1 MNKQRSFIGFIVA
14 GAIALLV
21 IAIASFYWFFGK
33 SPAKLIASTS
43 GAGSAIFVS
52 KLSPV
57 MVSFLA
63 NPDRLQALEREEE
76 LSKLKTSLFAKSG
89 IDYKQDIQPWLG
101 DEITLAITTLDIDRD
116 GENGQQLG
124 YLLALATK
132 QPQKSREFVE
142 LLFSKRALGGAN
154 LAVEQYKGVKLI
166 YDNQE
171 VITEEKIQNRS
182 TERSRSVM
190 QESPKSVLESSDTY
204 GGLRQRR
211 KPTLR
216 LSAKSQNYLA
226 GAVVGEGFVLFANDP
241 KVLRDAINN
250 VQAPDLNLTSSPEYQ
265 KATKELLK
273 GGLAVAFLNLPI
285 VAKWQGLEL
294 PEQLYNSQ
302 IISLALNP
310 KGLLAETTFLTS
322 SEIVSPSAP
331 LSKPVG
337 ALQYIPASAGLA
349 ISGSNLSNLANS
361 DLAKLWRQATATIY
375 GSEEDVVSRLA
386 KPLADVQKRWGINL
400 PEDIFSWVQGEYA
413 IALLPE
419 KEQTTPHWI
428 FVVEKS
434 EDVEQGVARL
444 DAIASSNRL
453 SISPLTIN
461 KQKISAWTELTTAT
475 KKTDAKE
482 GASFSIE
489 TKVQGL
495 HTNLGNYEIFTSDLE
510 TMNEILT
517 TKDNSIINN
526 PNFQDSIAAIPRPN
540 QGYIYLDW
548 RKSQN
553 LLERQVPI
561 LKLVEVLGKPF
572 FNNLRSLTVSSY
584 GTEARSLKGGV
595 FFKLHSS

>member
-21 IAIASFYWFFGK
+21 IAIAGFYWFFGK
-33 SPAKLIASTS
+33 SPANLIGSTS
-43 GAGSAIFVS
+43 QPGATIFVS

-57 MVSFLA
+57 MVSLLA

-116 GENGQQLG
+116 LENGQQPG

-132 QPQKSREFVE
+132 QPEKSREFVE
-142 LLFSKRALGGAN
+142 LLFSKRALAGGN

-166 YDNQE
+166 SDN
-171 VITEEKIQNRS
+171 
-182 TERSRSVM
+182 
-190 QESPKSVLESSDTY
+190 
-204 GGLRQRR
+204 
-211 KPTLR
+211 
-216 LSAKSQNYLA
+216 SQPEQDLLA

-265 KATKELLK
+265 KASKELPK

-294 PEQLYNSQ
+294 PEELYNSQ

-337 ALQYIPASAGLA
+337 ALQYIPASVGLA
-349 ISGSNLSNLANS
+349 ISGSNLSNLGNS

-375 GSEEDVVSRLA
+375 GSEDVVSRLA
-386 KPLADVQKRWGINL
+386 KPLADIQKRWGINL

-444 DAIASSNRL
+444 DAIASSNGL

-482 GASFSIE
+482 GASFSID
-489 TKVQGL
+489 TKVRGL
-495 HTNLGNYEIFTSDLE
+495 HTTLGNYEIFTSDLE

-517 TKDNSIINN
+517 AKDNSIINN

-548 RKSQN
+548 TKSQN

-595 FFKLHSS
+595 FFKLHNS

>member
-1 MNKQRSFIGFIVA
+1 MNRQRSFIGFIVA
-14 GAIALLV
+14 SAIALLV
-21 IAIASFYWFFGK
+21 IAIASFYWFFAK
-33 SPAKLIASTS
+33 SPANLIASTS
-43 GAGSAIFVS
+43 QPGAAIFVS
-52 KLSPV
+52 KLSPA
-57 MVSFLA
+57 MVSLLA
-63 NPDRLQALEREEE
+63 NPDRLQVLEQEEA

-116 GENGQQLG
+116 LENGQQPG

-132 QPQKSREFVE
+132 QPEKSREFVE
-142 LLFSKRALGGAN
+142 LLFSKRALAGSN

-166 YDNQE
+166 YDN
-171 VITEEKIQNRS
+171 
-182 TERSRSVM
+182 
-190 QESPKSVLESSDTY
+190 
-204 GGLRQRR
+204 
-211 KPTLR
+211 
-216 LSAKSQNYLA
+216 SQPEQDSLA

-250 VQAPDLNLTSSPEYQ
+250 VQAPDLNLSSSPEYQ
-265 KATKELLK
+265 KATKERLK
-273 GGLAVAFLNLPI
+273 GGLALAFLNLPI

-322 SEIVSPSAP
+322 SEIVPPSAP

-349 ISGSNLSNLANS
+349 ISGSNLSNLGDS
-361 DLAKLWRQATATIY
+361 DLTKLWRQATATIY
-375 GSEEDVVSRLA
+375 GSGEDVVSRLA

-400 PEDIFSWVQGEYA
+400 TEDIFSWVQGEYA

-419 KEQTTPHWI
+419 KEQITPHWI

-434 EDVEQGVARL
+434 ESVEKGVARL
-444 DAIASSNRL
+444 DAIASSNGL
-453 SISPLTIN
+453 SINTLTIDQ
-461 KQKISAWTELTTAT
+461 QKISAWTELTTAT
-475 KKTDAKE
+475 KKSDVKE

-495 HTNLGNYEIFTSDLE
+495 HTTFGNYEIFTSDLE
-510 TMNEILT
+510 TMDEILT
-517 TKDNSIINN
+517 TKDNSIIDN
-526 PNFQDSIAAIPRPN
+526 PNFQDSIAAIPLPN

-548 RKSQN
+548 TKSQN

-584 GTEARSLKGGV
+584 ATDTRSLKGGV
-595 FFKLHSS
+595 FFKLDNS

>member
-1 MNKQRSFIGFIVA
+1 MNRQRSSIGFIVA

-21 IAIASFYWFFGK
+21 IAIASFYWFFAK
-33 SPAKLIASTS
+33 SPLNLIASTGQP
-43 GAGSAIFVS
+43 GATIFVS

-57 MVSFLA
+57 MVSLLT

-89 IDYKQDIQPWLG
+89 IDYKQDVQPWLG

-116 GENGQQLG
+116 QENGQQPG

-132 QPQKSREFVE
+132 QPEKSREFVE
-142 LLFSKRALGGAN
+142 LLFSKRALAGAN

-166 YDNQE
+166 SDN
-171 VITEEKIQNRS
+171 
-182 TERSRSVM
+182 
-190 QESPKSVLESSDTY
+190 
-204 GGLRQRR
+204 
-211 KPTLR
+211 
-216 LSAKSQNYLA
+216 SQPEQDSLA
-226 GAVVGEGFVLFANDP
+226 GAVVGKGFVLFANDP

-265 KATKELLK
+265 KATKEIPK
-273 GGLAVAFLNLPI
+273 GSLAVAFLNLPI

-302 IISLALNP
+302 IISLALNS

-322 SEIVSPSAP
+322 SEITPPSAP

-349 ISGSNLSNLANS
+349 ISGSNLSNLGDS
-361 DLAKLWRQATATIY
+361 DLTKLWRQATATLY
-375 GSEEDVVSRLA
+375 GSGEDVVSRLA
-386 KPLADVQKRWGINL
+386 KPLADVQKDWGINL

-419 KEQTTPHWI
+419 KDQTTPHWI

-434 EDVEQGVARL
+434 EDVEQGVAHL
-444 DAIASSNRL
+444 DAIASSNGL
-453 SISPLTIN
+453 SINPLSIDQ
-461 KQKISAWTELTTAT
+461 QKISAWTELTTAT
-475 KKTDAKE
+475 KKSDAKDR
-482 GASFSIE
+482 ASFSIE
-489 TKVQGL
+489 TKVRGL
-495 HTNLGNYEIFTSDLE
+495 HTTLGNYEVFTSDLE
-510 TMNEILT
+510 TMDEILT
-517 TKDNSIINN
+517 AKDNSIIDN
-526 PNFQDSIAAIPRPN
+526 PNFQDSIAAIPLPN
-540 QGYIYLDW
+540 QGYVYLDW
-548 RKSQN
+548 TKSRN
-553 LLERQVPI
+553 FLERQVPI

-584 GTEARSLKGGV
+584 GTDRRSLKGGV
-595 FFKLHSS
+595 FFQLH

>member
-21 IAIASFYWFFGK
+21 IAIAGFYWFFGK

-43 GAGSAIFVS
+43 GSSAAIFVS

-116 GENGQQLG
+116 GENGQQPG

-132 QPQKSREFVE
+132 QPEKSREFVE

-182 TERSRSVM
+182 TERSRSVSERSRSRSVP
-190 QESPKSVLESSDTY
+190 QESPKS
-204 GGLRQRR
+204 
-211 KPTLR
+211 KI
-216 LSAKSQNYLA
+216 QNYLA

-337 ALQYIPASAGLA
+337 ALQYIPASVGLA

-428 FVVEKS
+428 FVAEKS
-434 EDVEQGVARL
+434 EGVEQGVAR
-444 DAIASSNRL
+444 
-453 SISPLTIN
+453 
-461 KQKISAWTELTTAT
+461 
-475 KKTDAKE
+475 
-482 GASFSIE
+482 
-489 TKVQGL
+489 
-495 HTNLGNYEIFTSDLE
+495 
-510 TMNEILT
+510 
-517 TKDNSIINN
+517 
-526 PNFQDSIAAIPRPN
+526 
-540 QGYIYLDW
+540 
-548 RKSQN
+548 
-553 LLERQVPI
+553 
-561 LKLVEVLGKPF
+561 
-572 FNNLRSLTVSSY
+572 
-584 GTEARSLKGGV
+584 
-595 FFKLHSS
+595 

>member
-1 MNKQRSFIGFIVA
+1 MNRQRSFIGFIVA

-21 IAIASFYWFFGK
+21 IAIAGFYWFFGK
-33 SPAKLIASTS
+33 SPANLIASTS
-43 GAGSAIFVS
+43 RSASAIFVS

-57 MVSFLA
+57 MVSLLA
-63 NPDRLQALEREEE
+63 NPDRLQALEQEEE

-116 GENGQQLG
+116 RENGQQPG
-124 YLLALATK
+124 YLLALATE
-132 QPQKSREFVE
+132 QPEKSREFVE

-171 VITEEKIQNRS
+171 VITEGKIQN
-182 TERSRSVM
+182 
-190 QESPKSVLESSDTY
+190 PKSEI
-204 GGLRQRR
+204 
-211 KPTLR
+211 
-216 LSAKSQNYLA
+216 QNYLA

-250 VQAPDLNLTSSPEYQ
+250 VQAPDLNLTTSPEYQ
-265 KATKELLK
+265 KASKQLPK

-310 KGLLAETTFLTS
+310 KGLLAETTFLAS

-349 ISGSNLSNLANS
+349 ISGSNLSNLGDS
-361 DLAKLWRQATATIY
+361 DLARLWRQATATLY

-400 PEDIFSWVQGEYA
+400 PEDIFSWVHGEYA

-419 KEQTTPHWI
+419 EQTTPHWI

-434 EDVEQGVARL
+434 EGVEQGVARL
-444 DAIASSNRL
+444 DAIASSNGL
-453 SISPLTIN
+453 SINPLTIN

-475 KKTDAKE
+475 KKTDGKE

-489 TKVQGL
+489 TKVRGL
-495 HTNLGNYEIFTSDLE
+495 HTTLGNYEIFTSDLE
-510 TMNEILT
+510 TMDEILT
-517 TKDNSIINN
+517 AKDNSIIDN
-526 PNFQDSIAAIPRPN
+526 PNFKDSIAAIPLPN

-548 RKSQN
+548 TKSQN

-595 FFKLHSS
+595 FFKLHNS

>member
-1 MNKQRSFIGFIVA
+1 MNRQRSFIGFIIA

-33 SPAKLIASTS
+33 SPANLIGSTS
-43 GAGSAIFVS
+43 QPGAAIFVS

-57 MVSFLA
+57 MVSLLA

-116 GENGQQLG
+116 LENGQQTG

-132 QPQKSREFVE
+132 EPEKSREFVE
-142 LLFSKRALGGAN
+142 LLFSKRALAGAN

-171 VITEEKIQNRS
+171 VITEEKIQN
-182 TERSRSVM
+182 
-190 QESPKSVLESSDTY
+190 PKS
-204 GGLRQRR
+204 
-211 KPTLR
+211 KI
-216 LSAKSQNYLA
+216 QNYLA

-265 KATKELLK
+265 KATRQLPK

-322 SEIVSPSAP
+322 SEIVPPSAP

-349 ISGSNLSNLANS
+349 ISGSNLSNLGNS

-375 GSEEDVVSRLA
+375 GSEDVVSRLA
-386 KPLADVQKRWGINL
+386 KPLADIQKGWGINL
-400 PEDIFSWVQGEYA
+400 PEDIFSWVKGEYA

-434 EDVEQGVARL
+434 EGVEQGVARL
-444 DAIASSNRL
+444 DAIASSNGL
-453 SISPLTIN
+453 STNPLTID

-475 KKTDAKE
+475 KKSDVKE
-482 GASFSIE
+482 GASFSVE
-489 TKVQGL
+489 TKVRGL
-495 HTNLGNYEIFTSDLE
+495 HTTFGNYEIFTSDLE
-510 TMNEILT
+510 TMNEILI
-517 TKDNSIINN
+517 TKGNSIIDN
-526 PNFQDSIAAIPRPN
+526 PNFKDSIAAIPLPN

-548 RKSQN
+548 TKSQN

-584 GTEARSLKGGV
+584 GTETRSLKGGV
-595 FFKLHSS
+595 FFKLHNS

>member
-1 MNKQRSFIGFIVA
+1 MNRQRSFIGFIVA

-21 IAIASFYWFFGK
+21 IAIASFYWFFAK
-33 SPAKLIASTS
+33 SPANLISSTS
-43 GAGSAIFVS
+43 GPNAAVFVS

-57 MVSFLA
+57 MVSLLA
-63 NPDRLQALEREEE
+63 NPERLQTLEREGE
-76 LSKLKTSLFAKSG
+76 LSKLKTSLLAKSG
-89 IDYKQDIQPWLG
+89 IDYKQDVQPWLG
-101 DEITLAITTLDIDRD
+101 NEISLAITTLDIDRD
-116 GENGQQLG
+116 LENGQQPG

-166 YDNQE
+166 SDN
-171 VITEEKIQNRS
+171 
-182 TERSRSVM
+182 
-190 QESPKSVLESSDTY
+190 
-204 GGLRQRR
+204 
-211 KPTLR
+211 
-216 LSAKSQNYLA
+216 SQPEQDLLA

-250 VQAPDLNLTSSPEYQ
+250 VQAPDLNLTNSPEYQ
-265 KATKELLK
+265 KATKQLPK

-294 PEQLYNSQ
+294 PEQTYDSE

-322 SEIVSPSAP
+322 SEIVSPSPP

-337 ALQYIPASAGLA
+337 ALQYVPASAGLA
-349 ISGSNLSNLANS
+349 ISGSNLSNLGNS

-375 GSEEDVVSRLA
+375 GSEEDVVSRLV

-400 PEDIFSWVQGEYA
+400 PKDIFSWVQGEYA
-413 IALLPE
+413 IALLPQ
-419 KEQTTPHWI
+419 EQTNPHWI

-434 EDVEQGVARL
+434 DSVEQGVARL
-444 DAIASSNRL
+444 DAIASSNGL
-453 SISPLTIN
+453 SINPLTID

-475 KKTDAKE
+475 KKSDAKK

-489 TKVQGL
+489 TKVRGL
-495 HTNLGNYEIFTSDLE
+495 HTTLGNYEIFTSDLK
-510 TMNEILT
+510 TMDEILKV
-517 TKDNSIINN
+517 KDNSLIDN
-526 PNFQDSIAAIPRPN
+526 PNFQDSIAAIQQPN
-540 QGYIYLDW
+540 QGYVYLDW
-548 RKSQN
+548 TKSQH
-553 LLERQVPI
+553 LLERQVPL

-572 FNNLRSLTVSSY
+572 FDNLRSLTVSSY
-584 GTEARSLKGGV
+584 GTDTQSLKGGV
-595 FFKLHSS
+595 FFKLNKS

>member
-1 MNKQRSFIGFIVA
+1 MNRQRSFIGFIVA

-21 IAIASFYWFFGK
+21 IAIAGFYWFFAK
-33 SPAKLIASTS
+33 SPANLIASTS
-43 GAGSAIFVS
+43 QSGAAIFVS

-101 DEITLAITTLDIDRD
+101 NEITLAITTLDIDRD
-116 GENGQQLG
+116 LENGQQPG
-124 YLLALATK
+124 YLLALSTQ
-132 QPQKSREFVE
+132 QPDKSREFVE
-142 LLFSKRALGGAN
+142 LLFSKRALAGAN

-166 YDNQE
+166 SDNSQP
-171 VITEEKIQNRS
+171 
-182 TERSRSVM
+182 ER
-190 QESPKSVLESSDTY
+190 DF
-204 GGLRQRR
+204 
-211 KPTLR
+211 
-216 LSAKSQNYLA
+216 LA
-226 GAVVGEGFVLFANDP
+226 GAVVGESFVLFANDP

-265 KATKELLK
+265 KATKQLPK

-302 IISLALNP
+302 IISLVLNP
-310 KGLLAETTFLTS
+310 KGLLAETSFLTS
-322 SEIVSPSAP
+322 SEIVPPSPP

-349 ISGSNLSNLANS
+349 ISGSNLSNLGDS
-361 DLAKLWRQATATIY
+361 DVAKLWRQATATIY
-375 GSEEDVVSRLA
+375 GSKEDVVSRLA
-386 KPLADVQKRWGINL
+386 KPLADVQKRWGINF

-413 IALLPE
+413 IALLPD

-434 EDVEQGVARL
+434 ESVEQGVARL
-444 DAIASSNRL
+444 DAIASSNGL
-453 SISPLTIN
+453 SINPLTID

-475 KKTDAKE
+475 KKSDVKE
-482 GASFSIE
+482 GTSFSIE

-495 HTNLGNYEIFTSDLE
+495 HTTLGNYEIFTSDLE
-510 TMNEILT
+510 TMDEILT
-517 TKDNSIINN
+517 TKDNSLIDN
-526 PNFQDSIAAIPRPN
+526 PNFKDSIAAIPLPN

-548 RKSQN
+548 TKSQN

-584 GTEARSLKGGV
+584 GTDTRALKGGV
-595 FFKLHSS
+595 FFKLHNS

>member
-1 MNKQRSFIGFIVA
+1 MNRQRSFIGFIVP

-21 IAIASFYWFFGK
+21 IAIAGFYWFFAK
-33 SPAKLIASTS
+33 SPANLIGSS
-43 GAGSAIFVS
+43 SQPGAAIFVS

-63 NPDRLQALEREEE
+63 NPDRLQALGREEE

-101 DEITLAITTLDIDRD
+101 NEITLAITTLDIDRD
-116 GENGQQLG
+116 LKNGQQPG
-124 YLLALATK
+124 YLLALSTQ
-132 QPQKSREFVE
+132 QPEKSREFVE
-142 LLFSKRALGGAN
+142 LLFSKRALAGAN

-166 YDNQE
+166 SDNSQP
-171 VITEEKIQNRS
+171 
-182 TERSRSVM
+182 ERD
-190 QESPKSVLESSDTY
+190 L
-204 GGLRQRR
+204 
-211 KPTLR
+211 
-216 LSAKSQNYLA
+216 LA
-226 GAVVGEGFVLFANDP
+226 GAVVGESFVLLANDP

-265 KATKELLK
+265 KATKQLPK

-322 SEIVSPSAP
+322 SEIVPPSPP

-349 ISGSNLSNLANS
+349 ISGSNLSNLGNS
-361 DLAKLWRQATATIY
+361 DVAKLWKQATATIY
-375 GSEEDVVSRLA
+375 GSKEDVVSRLA
-386 KPLADVQKRWGINL
+386 KPLADVQKRWGINF

-419 KEQTTPHWI
+419 EQTTPHWI

-434 EDVEQGVARL
+434 EAVEQGVTRL
-444 DAIASSNRL
+444 DAIASSNGL
-453 SISPLTIN
+453 SINLLTID

-475 KKTDAKE
+475 KKSDVKE
-482 GASFSIE
+482 RASFSIE

-495 HTNLGNYEIFTSDLE
+495 HTTLGNYEIFTSDLE
-510 TMNEILT
+510 TLHEILT
-517 TKDNSIINN
+517 TKDNSIIDN
-526 PNFQDSIAAIPRPN
+526 PNFKDSIAAIPLPN

-548 RKSQN
+548 TKSQN

-584 GTEARSLKGGV
+584 GTDTRSLKGGV
-595 FFKLHSS
+595 FFKLNNS

>member
-1 MNKQRSFIGFIVA
+1 MNRQRSFIGFIVA

-21 IAIASFYWFFGK
+21 IAIAGFYWFFGK
-33 SPAKLIASTS
+33 SPANLIGSTS
-43 GAGSAIFVS
+43 QPGATIFVS

-57 MVSFLA
+57 MVSLLA
-63 NPDRLQALEREEE
+63 NPDRLQALGREEE

-101 DEITLAITTLDIDRD
+101 DEITLAIATLDIDRD
-116 GENGQQLG
+116 LENGQQPG

-132 QPQKSREFVE
+132 QPEKSREFVE
-142 LLFSKRALGGAN
+142 LLFSKRALAGAN

-166 YDNQE
+166 SDN
-171 VITEEKIQNRS
+171 
-182 TERSRSVM
+182 
-190 QESPKSVLESSDTY
+190 
-204 GGLRQRR
+204 
-211 KPTLR
+211 
-216 LSAKSQNYLA
+216 SQPEQDLLA

-265 KATKELLK
+265 KASKELPK

-294 PEQLYNSQ
+294 PEELYNSQ
-302 IISLALNP
+302 IISLALSP

-349 ISGSNLSNLANS
+349 ISGSNLSNLGNS
-361 DLAKLWRQATATIY
+361 DLAKLWKQATATIY
-375 GSEEDVVSRLA
+375 GSEDVVSRLA
-386 KPLADVQKRWGINL
+386 KPLADIQKRWGINL

-413 IALLPE
+413 IALLPD
-419 KEQTTPHWI
+419 KEQTTPRWI

-444 DAIASSNRL
+444 DAIASSNGL
-453 SISPLTIN
+453 SINPLTID

-489 TKVQGL
+489 TKVRGL
-495 HTNLGNYEIFTSDLE
+495 HTTLGNYKIFTSDLE
-510 TMNEILT
+510 TINEILT
-517 TKDNSIINN
+517 AKDNSIIDN
-526 PNFQDSIAAIPRPN
+526 PNFKDSIAAIPRPN

-548 RKSQN
+548 TKSQN

-595 FFKLHSS
+595 FFKLHHS

>member
-1 MNKQRSFIGFIVA
+1 VNRQRSFIGFIVA

-21 IAIASFYWFFGK
+21 IAIAGFYWFFAK
-33 SPAKLIASTS
+33 SPANLIGSSS
-43 GAGSAIFVS
+43 GPGAAIFVS
-52 KLSPV
+52 KLSPA
-57 MVSFLA
+57 MVSLLT
-63 NPDRLQALEREEE
+63 NPEHLQALEREEE

-101 DEITLAITTLDIDRD
+101 DEITLAITILDIDRD
-116 GENGQQLG
+116 PENGQQPG

-132 QPQKSREFVE
+132 QPEKSREFVE
-142 LLFSKRALGGAN
+142 LLFSKRALAGGT

-166 YDNQE
+166 SDN
-171 VITEEKIQNRS
+171 
-182 TERSRSVM
+182 
-190 QESPKSVLESSDTY
+190 
-204 GGLRQRR
+204 
-211 KPTLR
+211 
-216 LSAKSQNYLA
+216 SQPEQDLLA
-226 GAVVGEGFVLFANDP
+226 GAVVGENFVLFANDP

-265 KATKELLK
+265 KATKEQLK

-285 VAKWQGLEL
+285 VTKWQGLEL

-302 IISLALNP
+302 IISLVLNP

-322 SEIVSPSAP
+322 SEIVPPSAP

-337 ALQYIPASAGLA
+337 ALQYVPASAGLA
-349 ISGSNLSNLANS
+349 ISGSNLSNLADS
-361 DLAKLWRQATATIY
+361 DLAKLWKQATATIY
-375 GSEEDVVSRLA
+375 GSGEDVVSRLA

-413 IALLPE
+413 IALLPG

-434 EDVEQGVARL
+434 EGVEQGVARL
-444 DAIASSNRL
+444 DAIASSNGL
-453 SISPLTIN
+453 SINPLTIDQ
-461 KQKISAWTELTTAT
+461 QKISAWTELTTAT
-475 KKTDAKE
+475 KKSDVKE
-482 GASFSIE
+482 GKSFSIE

-495 HTNLGNYEIFTSDLE
+495 HTTLGNYEIFTSDLE
-510 TMNEILT
+510 TMDEILT
-517 TKDNSIINN
+517 TKNNSIIDN
-526 PNFQDSIAAIPRPN
+526 PNFKDSIAAIPLPN
-540 QGYIYLDW
+540 QGYVYLDW
-548 RKSQN
+548 TKSQN

-584 GTEARSLKGGV
+584 GSDTRSLKGGV
-595 FFKLHSS
+595 FFKLHNS

>member
-1 MNKQRSFIGFIVA
+1 MNRQRSFIGFIVA

-21 IAIASFYWFFGK
+21 IAIASFYWFFAK
-33 SPAKLIASTS
+33 NPANVTAST
-43 GAGSAIFVS
+43 GQPNAAIFVS

-57 MVSFLA
+57 MLSLLT
-63 NPDRLQALEREEE
+63 NPDRLQALEREGE

-89 IDYKQDIQPWLG
+89 IDYKEDVQPWLG

-116 GENGQQLG
+116 RENGQQPG

-132 QPQKSREFVE
+132 QPEKSREFVE
-142 LLFSKRALGGAN
+142 FLFSKRALGGAN

-171 VITEEKIQNRS
+171 VSTENKIQN
-182 TERSRSVM
+182 
-190 QESPKSVLESSDTY
+190 PKS
-204 GGLRQRR
+204 
-211 KPTLR
+211 KI
-216 LSAKSQNYLA
+216 QNSLA

-265 KATKELLK
+265 KATKQLPK

-294 PEQLYNSQ
+294 AEQTYNSE
-302 IISLALNP
+302 IISLVLNP
-310 KGLLAETTFLTS
+310 KGLLAETSFLTS
-322 SEIVSPSAP
+322 SEIVSPSSP

-337 ALQYIPASAGLA
+337 ALQYVPASAGLA
-349 ISGSNLSNLANS
+349 ISGSNLSNLGNS

-386 KPLADVQKRWGINL
+386 KPLADVQKRWGINF

-413 IALLPE
+413 IALLPG

-428 FVVEKS
+428 FAVEKS
-434 EDVEQGVARL
+434 ESVEKGIARL
-444 DAIASSNRL
+444 DAIASSNGL
-453 SISPLTIN
+453 SINPLTLS

-475 KKTDAKE
+475 KKSDVKE
-482 GASFSIE
+482 GTSFSIE
-489 TKVQGL
+489 TKVRGL
-495 HTNLGNYEIFTSDLE
+495 HTTLGNYEIFTSDLE
-510 TMNEILT
+510 TMDEILT
-517 TKDNSIINN
+517 AKDNSLIDN
-526 PNFQDSIAAIPRPN
+526 PNFKDSIAAIPLPN

-548 RKSQN
+548 TKSQN
-553 LLERQVPI
+553 LLEGQVPI

-572 FNNLRSLTVSSY
+572 FNSLRSLTVSSY
-584 GTEARSLKGGV
+584 GTDTGALKGGV
-595 FFKLHSS
+595 FFQLNNS

>member
-1 MNKQRSFIGFIVA
+1 MNRQRSFIGFIVA

-21 IAIASFYWFFGK
+21 IAIAGFYWFFAK
-33 SPAKLIASTS
+33 SPANLIGSTS
-43 GAGSAIFVS
+43 QPGAAIFVS

-57 MVSFLA
+57 MVSLLA

-76 LSKLKTSLFAKSG
+76 LSKLKTSLFAKSA

-101 DEITLAITTLDIDRD
+101 EEITLAITTLDIDRD
-116 GENGQQLG
+116 LENGQQPG

-132 QPQKSREFVE
+132 QPEKSREFVE
-142 LLFSKRALGGAN
+142 LLFSKRALAGAN

-166 YDNQE
+166 YDNSQLE
-171 VITEEKIQNRS
+171 QN
-182 TERSRSVM
+182 
-190 QESPKSVLESSDTY
+190 L
-204 GGLRQRR
+204 
-211 KPTLR
+211 
-216 LSAKSQNYLA
+216 LA

-265 KATKELLK
+265 KATKELPK

-322 SEIVSPSAP
+322 SEIVPPSPP

-349 ISGSNLSNLANS
+349 ISGSNLSNLGNS

-386 KPLADVQKRWGINL
+386 KPLADIQKRWGINF
-400 PEDIFSWVQGEYA
+400 PDDIFSWVQGEYA
-413 IALLPE
+413 IALLPH

-434 EDVEQGVARL
+434 QRVEQGVARL
-444 DAIASSNRL
+444 DAIASSNGL
-453 SISPLTIN
+453 SINPLTID

-475 KKTDAKE
+475 KKTNVKE

-489 TKVQGL
+489 TKVRGL
-495 HTNLGNYEIFTSDLE
+495 HTTLGNYEIFTSDLE
-510 TMNEILT
+510 TMDEILT
-517 TKDNSIINN
+517 TKDNSIIDN
-526 PNFQDSIAAIPRPN
+526 PNFRDSIAAIPLPN

-548 RKSQN
+548 TKSQN

-584 GTEARSLKGGV
+584 GTDTRSLKGGI
-595 FFKLHSS
+595 FFKLNNS

>member
-1 MNKQRSFIGFIVA
+1 MNRQRSFIGFIVA

-21 IAIASFYWFFGK
+21 IAIASFYWFFAK
-33 SPAKLIASTS
+33 SPANITAST
-43 GAGSAIFVS
+43 GQPNAAIFVS
-52 KLSPV
+52 KLSPA
-57 MVSFLA
+57 MVSLLA
-63 NPDRLQALEREEE
+63 NPDRLQALEREGE
-76 LSKLKTSLFAKSG
+76 LSQLKTSLFAKSG
-89 IDYKQDIQPWLG
+89 IDYKEDVQPWLG

-116 GENGQQLG
+116 RENGQQPG

-132 QPQKSREFVE
+132 QPEKSREFVE

-154 LAVEQYKGVKLI
+154 LTVEQYKGVKLI
-166 YDNQE
+166 YNNSQP
-171 VITEEKIQNRS
+171 
-182 TERSRSVM
+182 ERD
-190 QESPKSVLESSDTY
+190 L
-204 GGLRQRR
+204 
-211 KPTLR
+211 
-216 LSAKSQNYLA
+216 LA

-265 KATKELLK
+265 KAIKESPK

-294 PEQLYNSQ
+294 PEQTYDSE

-310 KGLLAETTFLTS
+310 KGLLAETSFLTS
-322 SEIVSPSAP
+322 SEIVSPSSP

-337 ALQYIPASAGLA
+337 ALQYVPASTGLA
-349 ISGSNLSNLANS
+349 ISGSNLSNLGNS

-375 GSEEDVVSRLA
+375 GSEKDVVSRLA

-413 IALLPE
+413 VALLPD

-434 EDVEQGVARL
+434 ESVEQGVARL
-444 DAIASSNRL
+444 DAIASSNGL
-453 SISPLTIN
+453 SINPVTID
-461 KQKISAWTELTTAT
+461 KQKIFAWTELTTAT
-475 KKTDAKE
+475 KKSDVKE

-489 TKVQGL
+489 TKVRGL
-495 HTNLGNYEIFTSDLE
+495 HTTLGNYEIFSSDLE
-510 TMNEILT
+510 TMDEIITAKNDSLI
-517 TKDNSIINN
+517 DN
-526 PNFQDSIAAIPRPN
+526 PNFQDSIAAIPLPN

-548 RKSQN
+548 TKSQN

-572 FNNLRSLTVSSY
+572 FDNLRSLTVSSY
-584 GTEARSLKGGV
+584 GTDTRSLKGGV
-595 FFKLHSS
+595 FFQLNNF

>member
-1 MNKQRSFIGFIVA
+1 MNRQRSFIGFIVA

-21 IAIASFYWFFGK
+21 IVIASFYWFFAK
-33 SPAKLIASTS
+33 SPANLIASTS
-43 GAGSAIFVS
+43 QPGAAIFVS
-52 KLSPV
+52 KLSPA
-57 MVSFLA
+57 MVSLLA
-63 NPDRLQALEREEE
+63 NPDRLQALDREEE

-89 IDYKQDIQPWLG
+89 IDYKEDIQPWLG
-101 DEITLAITTLDIDRD
+101 DEITLAIATLDIDRD
-116 GENGQQLG
+116 LENGQQPG

-132 QPQKSREFVE
+132 QPEKSREFVE
-142 LLFSKRALGGAN
+142 LFFSKRALAGAN
-154 LAVEQYKGVKLI
+154 LTVEQYKGVKLI
-166 YDNQE
+166 SDNQE
-171 VITEEKIQNRS
+171 EITKEKIQN
-182 TERSRSVM
+182 
-190 QESPKSVLESSDTY
+190 PKS
-204 GGLRQRR
+204 
-211 KPTLR
+211 KI
-216 LSAKSQNYLA
+216 QNYLA

-265 KATKELLK
+265 KATKELPK

-294 PEQLYNSQ
+294 SEQLYNSQ

-322 SEIVSPSAP
+322 SEIVPPSTP

-349 ISGSNLSNLANS
+349 ISGSNLSNLGDS
-361 DLAKLWRQATATIY
+361 DLTKLWRQATATIY
-375 GSEEDVVSRLA
+375 GSGEDVVSRLA

-434 EDVEQGVARL
+434 ESVEKGVTRL
-444 DAIASSNRL
+444 DAIASSNGL
-453 SISPLTIN
+453 SISPLTIDQ
-461 KQKISAWTELTTAT
+461 QKISAWTELTTAT
-475 KKTDAKE
+475 KKSDVKE
-482 GASFSIE
+482 GESFSIE
-489 TKVQGL
+489 TKVRGL

-510 TMNEILT
+510 TMDKILT
-517 TKDNSIINN
+517 IKNNSIIDNR
-526 PNFQDSIAAIPRPN
+526 NFKDSIAAIPLPN

-548 RKSQN
+548 TKSQN

-572 FNNLRSLTVSSY
+572 FNNLRSLTLSSY
-584 GTEARSLKGGV
+584 GTDTRSLKGGV
-595 FFKLHSS
+595 FFQLNNS

>member
-1 MNKQRSFIGFIVA
+1 MNRQRSFIGFIVA
-14 GAIALLV
+14 GAIALVV
-21 IAIASFYWFFGK
+21 IAIAGFYWFFAK
-33 SPAKLIASTS
+33 SPANLIASSS
-43 GAGSAIFVS
+43 GPSAAIFVS
-52 KLSPV
+52 KLSPA
-57 MVSFLA
+57 MVSLLT

-101 DEITLAITTLDIDRD
+101 NEITLAITTLDIDRD
-116 GENGQQLG
+116 PENGQQPG

-142 LLFSKRALGGAN
+142 LLFSKRALSGAN
-154 LAVEQYKGVKLI
+154 LTVEQYKGVKLI
-166 YDNQE
+166 SDN
-171 VITEEKIQNRS
+171 
-182 TERSRSVM
+182 
-190 QESPKSVLESSDTY
+190 
-204 GGLRQRR
+204 
-211 KPTLR
+211 
-216 LSAKSQNYLA
+216 SQPEQDLLA
-226 GAVVGEGFVLFANDP
+226 GAVVGESFVLFANDP

-265 KATKELLK
+265 KAIKERLK

-302 IISLALNP
+302 IISLVLNS
-310 KGLLAETTFLTS
+310 KGLLAETTILTS
-322 SEIVSPSAP
+322 SEIVPPSTP

-337 ALQYIPASAGLA
+337 ALQYVPASAGLA
-349 ISGSNLSNLANS
+349 ISGSNLSNLGDS

-375 GSEEDVVSRLA
+375 GSGEDVVSRLA

-400 PEDIFSWVQGEYA
+400 PKDIFSWVQGEYA

-434 EDVEQGVARL
+434 EGVEQGVARL
-444 DAIASSNRL
+444 DAIASSNGL
-453 SISPLTIN
+453 SINPLTID

-475 KKTDAKE
+475 KKSDVKE

-495 HTNLGNYEIFTSDLE
+495 HTTLGNYEIFTSDLE
-510 TMNEILT
+510 TMDEILT
-517 TKDNSIINN
+517 IKNNSIIDN
-526 PNFQDSIAAIPRPN
+526 PNFKDSIAAIPLPN

-548 RKSQN
+548 TKSQK

-561 LKLVEVLGKPF
+561 LKLMEVLGKPF
-572 FNNLRSLTVSSY
+572 FNNLRSLTVSNY
-584 GTEARSLKGGV
+584 GTDTRSLKGGV
-595 FFKLHSS
+595 FFKLHNS

>member
-43 GAGSAIFVS
+43 GASAAIFVS

-132 QPQKSREFVE
+132 QPEKSREFVE

-171 VITEEKIQNRS
+171 VITEEKI
-182 TERSRSVM
+182 
-190 QESPKSVLESSDTY
+190 P
-204 GGLRQRR
+204 
-211 KPTLR
+211 
-216 LSAKSQNYLA
+216 NYLA

-294 PEQLYNSQ
+294 PEKLYNSQ

-322 SEIVSPSAP
+322 SEIVFPSAP

-361 DLAKLWRQATATIY
+361 DLAKLWRQVTATIY

-444 DAIASSNRL
+444 DAIASSNGL
-453 SISPLTIN
+453 SISPITIN

-482 GASFSIE
+482 GASFSID

-495 HTNLGNYEIFTSDLE
+495 HTTLGNYEIFTSDLE

-517 TKDNSIINN
+517 TKDNSIIDN

-595 FFKLHSS
+595 FFKLHNS

>member
-21 IAIASFYWFFGK
+21 IAIASFYWFFAK
-33 SPAKLIASTS
+33 SPANLIASTS
-43 GAGSAIFVS
+43 QPGAAIFVS

-101 DEITLAITTLDIDRD
+101 NEITLAIATLDIDRD
-116 GENGQQLG
+116 LENGQQPG

-132 QPQKSREFVE
+132 QPEKSREFVE
-142 LLFSKRALGGAN
+142 LLFSKRALAGAN

-166 YDNQE
+166 SDNSQPEQE
-171 VITEEKIQNRS
+171 
-182 TERSRSVM
+182 
-190 QESPKSVLESSDTY
+190 L
-204 GGLRQRR
+204 
-211 KPTLR
+211 
-216 LSAKSQNYLA
+216 LA
-226 GAVVGEGFVLFANDP
+226 GAVVGKGFVLFANDL

-265 KATKELLK
+265 KAVKELPK
-273 GGLAVAFLNLPI
+273 VGLAVAFLNLPI

-337 ALQYIPASAGLA
+337 ALRYIPASAGLA
-349 ISGSNLSNLANS
+349 ISGSNLSNLGES
-361 DLAKLWRQATATIY
+361 DLTKLWRQATATLY
-375 GSEEDVVSRLA
+375 GSGEDVVSRLA
-386 KPLADVQKRWGINL
+386 KPLADVQKRWGINF
-400 PEDIFSWVQGEYA
+400 PEDIFSWVKGEYA
-413 IALLPE
+413 IALLPD

-434 EDVEQGVARL
+434 ESVEKGVARL
-444 DAIASSNRL
+444 DAIALSNGL
-453 SISPLTIN
+453 SINPLTIDQ
-461 KQKISAWTELTTAT
+461 QKISAWTELSTAT
-475 KKTDAKE
+475 KKSDVKE
-482 GASFSIE
+482 GATFSIE
-489 TKVQGL
+489 TKVRGL
-495 HTNLGNYEIFTSDLE
+495 HTTLGNYEIFTSDLE
-510 TMNEILT
+510 TMDEILT
-517 TKDNSIINN
+517 TKDNSIIDN
-526 PNFQDSIAAIPRPN
+526 PNFKDSIAAIPLPN

-548 RKSQN
+548 TKSQN

-584 GTEARSLKGGV
+584 GTDTRSLKGGV

>member
-1 MNKQRSFIGFIVA
+1 MNRQRSFIGFIVA

-21 IAIASFYWFFGK
+21 IAIAGFYWFFAK
-33 SPAKLIASTS
+33 SPANVIASTS
-43 GAGSAIFVS
+43 GPSAAIFVS

-57 MVSFLA
+57 MVSLLT
-63 NPDRLQALEREEE
+63 NPDRLQVLEREEELSKLKTSLFAKSGE

-101 DEITLAITTLDIDRD
+101 NEITLAITTLDIDRD
-116 GENGQQLG
+116 LENGQQPG

-132 QPQKSREFVE
+132 QPEKSREFVE
-142 LLFSKRALGGAN
+142 LLFSKRALAGAN

-166 YDNQE
+166 SDNSQPE
-171 VITEEKIQNRS
+171 QN
-182 TERSRSVM
+182 
-190 QESPKSVLESSDTY
+190 L
-204 GGLRQRR
+204 
-211 KPTLR
+211 
-216 LSAKSQNYLA
+216 LA
-226 GAVVGEGFVLFANDP
+226 GAVVG
-241 KVLRDAINN
+241 
-250 VQAPDLNLTSSPEYQ
+250 DLNLTNLPEYQ
-265 KATKELLK
+265 KTTKELPK
-273 GGLAVAFLNLPI
+273 GGLAVAFLNLPV

-294 PEQLYNSQ
+294 PEQTYNSE

-310 KGLLAETTFLTS
+310 KGLLAETTFLTA
-322 SEIVSPSAP
+322 SEIVPPSVP

-349 ISGSNLSNLANS
+349 ISGSNLSNLADS

-375 GSEEDVVSRLA
+375 GSGEDVVSRLA
-386 KPLADVQKRWGINL
+386 KPLADIQKRWGINL

-419 KEQTTPHWI
+419 KEQTIPHWI

-434 EDVEQGVARL
+434 ESGEQGIARL
-444 DAIASSNRL
+444 DAIASSNGL
-453 SISPLTIN
+453 SISPLTID

-475 KKTDAKE
+475 KKSDAKE

-489 TKVQGL
+489 TKVRGL
-495 HTNLGNYEIFTSDLE
+495 HTNLGNYEIFASDLE
-510 TMNEILT
+510 TMNEVLT
-517 TKDNSIINN
+517 IKDNSIIDN
-526 PNFQDSIAAIPRPN
+526 PNFQDSIAAIPLPN

-548 RKSQN
+548 TKSQN

-584 GTEARSLKGGV
+584 GTDTRSLKGGI
-595 FFKLHSS
+595 FFQLNNS

>member
-1 MNKQRSFIGFIVA
+1 MAVNRLYQRFNVNRQRSFIGFLVA

-21 IAIASFYWFFGK
+21 IAIAGFYWFFAK
-33 SPAKLIASTS
+33 SPANLIASTS
-43 GAGSAIFVS
+43 QPGAAIFVS

-57 MVSFLA
+57 MVSLLA
-63 NPDRLQALEREEE
+63 NPDRLQALEQEEE

-101 DEITLAITTLDIDRD
+101 NEITLAITTLDIDRD
-116 GENGQQLG
+116 LENGQQPG
-124 YLLALATK
+124 YLLALSTQ
-132 QPQKSREFVE
+132 QPEKSREFVE
-142 LLFSKRALGGAN
+142 LLFSKRALAGAN

-166 YDNQE
+166 SDN
-171 VITEEKIQNRS
+171 
-182 TERSRSVM
+182 
-190 QESPKSVLESSDTY
+190 
-204 GGLRQRR
+204 
-211 KPTLR
+211 
-216 LSAKSQNYLA
+216 SQPEQDLLA
-226 GAVVGEGFVLFANDP
+226 GAVVGKDFVLFANDP

-265 KATKELLK
+265 KATKQLPK

-322 SEIVSPSAP
+322 SEIVPPSLP

-337 ALQYIPASAGLA
+337 ALQYIPASTGLA
-349 ISGSNLSNLANS
+349 ISGSNLSNLGDS
-361 DLAKLWRQATATIY
+361 DVAKLWRQATATIY
-375 GSEEDVVSRLA
+375 GSKEDVVSRLA
-386 KPLADVQKRWGINL
+386 KPLADVQKRWGINF

-419 KEQTTPHWI
+419 EQTTPHWI

-434 EDVEQGVARL
+434 EGVEQGVTRL
-444 DAIASSNRL
+444 DAIASSNGL
-453 SISPLTIN
+453 SINPLTID

-475 KKTDAKE
+475 KKSDVKE
-482 GASFSIE
+482 RASFSIE
-489 TKVQGL
+489 TKVRGL
-495 HTNLGNYEIFTSDLE
+495 HTTLGNYEIFTSDLE
-510 TMNEILT
+510 TMDEILT
-517 TKDNSIINN
+517 TKDNSIIDN
-526 PNFQDSIAAIPRPN
+526 PNFKDSIAAIPLPN

-548 RKSQN
+548 TKSQN

-584 GTEARSLKGGV
+584 GTDTKALKGGV
-595 FFKLHSS
+595 FFKLNNS

>member
-1 MNKQRSFIGFIVA
+1 MNRQRSFISFIVA

-21 IAIASFYWFFGK
+21 IAIASFYWFFAK
-33 SPAKLIASTS
+33 SPAILIASTRQPS
-43 GAGSAIFVS
+43 AAIFVS
-52 KLSPV
+52 KLSPA
-57 MVSFLA
+57 MVSLLV
-63 NPDRLQALEREEE
+63 NPDRLQALEGEGE

-89 IDYKQDIQPWLG
+89 IDYKQDVQPWLG

-116 GENGQQLG
+116 RENGQQLG

-142 LLFSKRALGGAN
+142 LLFSKRALAGAN

-166 YDNQE
+166 SDNE
-171 VITEEKIQNRS
+171 VSTEEKIQN
-182 TERSRSVM
+182 
-190 QESPKSVLESSDTY
+190 PKS
-204 GGLRQRR
+204 
-211 KPTLR
+211 KI
-216 LSAKSQNYLA
+216 QNYLA

-265 KATKELLK
+265 KATKQLPK
-273 GGLAVAFLNLPI
+273 KGLAVAFLNLPI

-294 PEQLYNSQ
+294 PEQTYDSE

-310 KGLLAETTFLTS
+310 KGLLAETSFLTS
-322 SEIVSPSAP
+322 SEIVSPSSP

-337 ALQYIPASAGLA
+337 ALQYVPASAGLA
-349 ISGSNLSNLANS
+349 IAGSNLSNLANS

-386 KPLADVQKRWGINL
+386 KPFTDVQKSWGINL

-413 IALLPE
+413 IALLPT
-419 KEQTTPHWI
+419 KEQTIPHWI
-428 FVVEKS
+428 FAVEKS
-434 EDVEQGVARL
+434 ESVDKGVARL
-444 DAIASSNRL
+444 DAIASSNGL
-453 SISPLTIN
+453 SINPLTLS

-475 KKTDAKE
+475 KKSDVKE
-482 GASFSIE
+482 GTSFSIE
-489 TKVQGL
+489 TKVRGL

-510 TMNEILT
+510 TMDEILT
-517 TKDNSIINN
+517 TKDNSLIDNR
-526 PNFQDSIAAIPRPN
+526 NFKDSIAAIPLPN

-548 RKSQN
+548 TKSQN
-553 LLERQVPI
+553 FLERQVPV

-595 FFKLHSS
+595 FFKLNNS